1 MDSENRVD
9 AINEEFQQ
17 LKDELKDILLDI
29 RTYLMEAQS
38 PIPNDLDKEKLRQE
52 LDTERG

>member
-1 MDSENRVD
+1 MDSESRVE

>member
-1 MDSENRVD
+1 MDSENRID
-9 AINEEFQQ
+9 TISEEFQQ
-17 LKDELKDILLDI
+17 LKNELQDILLDI

>member
-1 MDSENRVD
+1 MESENRID
-9 AINEEFQQ
+9 TISEEFQQ
-17 LKDELKDILLDI
+17 LKNELQDILLDI